1 MQAEVAIFRV
11 QLALNVTD
19 IEAAVDFYSKLFGA
33 EPAKRPHGDLVF
45 LGEQHPARLT
55 VLPSMPVHEV
65 STIEL
70 SASYGGNEWQ
80 A

>member
-1 MQAEVAIFRV
+1 VRDRYPAATTQYPD
-11 QLALNVTD
+11 LD
-19 IEAAVDFYSKLFGA
+19 DGEAVVH
-33 EPAKRPHGDLVF
+33 PPGDLVF
-45 LGEQHPARLT
+45 LGKQHPAGLT

-65 STIEL
+65 TTIEL